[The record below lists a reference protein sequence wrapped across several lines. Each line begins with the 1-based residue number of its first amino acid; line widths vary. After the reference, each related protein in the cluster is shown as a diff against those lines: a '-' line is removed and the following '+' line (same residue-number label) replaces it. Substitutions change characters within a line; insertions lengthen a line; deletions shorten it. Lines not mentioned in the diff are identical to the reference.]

1 MVRLLRFVIFS
12 LFFQFLNCQQITPLN
27 SFKGGNVNNQILV
40 PPPFS
45 LYVSAHMDSND
56 TLSRIYVKTDN
67 NQIKSLYDLKTA
79 KDTVASGLL
88 TPFKVQ
94 STAYIST
101 DLNDDQMSA
110 LRGFLYITTAKQSND
125 FHFKVYDVDQV
136 QMIRTS
142 LLLCDPC
149 TMVFLNTNENMIP
162 VQSST
167 ITTWRQSG
175 DSTVQMYK
183 GIPTDEEEVNS
194 SQIFANPIQTITDPP
209 RFIQTVEKFSV
220 SLKSFY
226 FKTTSDFYFAILPYY
241 LDPNLSS
248 TTAYTTT
255 GLITKSVSQAAKKIT
270 ISTLRDTRFN
280 GTMGVNII
288 GSMPTRDGKVTVR
301 ENDDLQSTEIT
312 VAPANQI
319 FGWATYTIGQN
330 LTVSSESSTNGEFFV
345 QYYII
350 QGDQISSTFAPT
362 GATSPSVET
371 TTKGA
376 GILNLMV
383 SIITLVL
390 GSFV

>member
-1 MVRLLRFVIFS
+1 
-12 LFFQFLNCQQITPLN
+12 
-27 SFKGGNVNNQILV
+27 
-40 PPPFS
+40 
-45 LYVSAHMDSND
+45 MDSND

-94 STAYIST
+94 STAYISS

-125 FHFKVYDVDQV
+125 FNFKVYDIDLV
-136 QMIRTS
+136 QIVRPS
-142 LLLCDPC
+142 LLICDPC
-149 TMVFLNTNENMIP
+149 TMVFLNTNENMVP

-167 ITTWRQSG
+167 ITTWRQSA
-175 DSTVQMYK
+175 DSTVKMYK
-183 GIPTDEEEVNS
+183 GYPTDEEEVNS

-209 RFIQTVEKFSV
+209 RFIQNVEKFSV
-220 SLKSFY
+220 SLGAFY
-226 FKTTSDFYFAILPYY
+226 FKTTSDFYFAISPFY
-241 LDPNLSS
+241 LDPDLSS

-255 GLITKSVSQAAKKIT
+255 GLITKSVSQTPKKVT
-270 ISTLRDTRFN
+270 IDCLRDTIQRDHGRKYN
-280 GTMGVNII
+280 RVNANARWK
-288 GSMPTRDGKVTVR
+288 T
-301 ENDDLQSTEIT
+301 
-312 VAPANQI
+312 PANQI
-319 FGWATYTIGQN
+319 FGWLTYKIGQN

-362 GATSPSVET
+362 NATSPSVET

-376 GILNLMV
+376 GILNLVV
-383 SIITLVL
+383 SILTLVL